1 MIKLTIITY
10 VTALPRT
17 GEMDHQRL
25 PEEEQFGIMCW

>member
-1 MIKLTIITY
+1 MDHCSAKSMIKLTIITY

-25 PEEEQFGIMCW
+25 PE